1 MRPSGRVPRLSPIM
15 SNIRNILLALGLT
28 LVIAGFAPL
37 AFADSQLVWNGKEWV
52 SPKPADPGTPQGD
65 LAILRKMVDDGQN
78 KRVENMVEEF
88 LVTHGESP
96 ACEEAMNLAGQS
108 LINRGR
114 YWDAYKWYERQVSTY
129 PNGAFFERAL
139 DREYLIADAFVNGR
153 KRRAMKI
160 FRVSADLDG
169 VDMLMR
175 IAAHA
180 PGTPIAERA
189 LLRVADFHF
198 SRAEYPEAIHCYE
211 DFVKSH
217 PLSGHRKYAMLQI
230 ARSYLLSY
238 RGVKWDSTPL
248 LDARKRYQLFA
259 QAYPREARKENV
271 EGILE
276 EIRLSLAQKVYATGR
291 FYERTKHPR
300 AAAFYYRKTI
310 RDYPDTHWANSAKGR
325 LDMLGPLPTDARP
338 YTPPPT
344 PPNHLAQDE
353 PAGAE
358 PSKSPVMVE
367 TVREDHP
374 AGDLPE
380 EPVSPSGPTADAS
393 TLSEPEDPREQ
404 PIPLEE
410 LLKNNPA
417 N

>member
-1 MRPSGRVPRLSPIM
+1 MRPGGRQSY
-15 SNIRNILLALGLT
+15 
-28 LVIAGFAPL
+28 
-37 AFADSQLVWNGKEWV
+37 AFADMRNVQNILWALVLALVIGGPVANAQAEAQLVWNGKEWV
-52 SPKPADPGTPQGD
+52 SPTPAEPGTPEGD
-65 LAILRKMVDDGQN
+65 LAILRQMVDDGQN
-78 KRVENMVEEF
+78 KRVVKAVEEF
-88 LVTHGESP
+88 LVSHGESP

-108 LINRGR
+108 LINQGR
-114 YWDAYKWYERQVSTY
+114 YWDAYKWYERQISTY

-175 IAAHA
+175 ISTHC

-198 SRAEYPEAIHCYE
+198 SRGEYPEAVACYE
-211 DFVKSH
+211 DFMKSH
-217 PLSGHRKYAMLQI
+217 PLSEHRKFAMLQV
-230 ARSYLLSY
+230 ARAYLLSY

-259 QAYPREARKENV
+259 QAYPHDAEKENV

-276 EIRLSLAQKVYATGR
+276 EIRLGLAQKVYATGR

-310 RDYPDTHWANSAKGR
+310 AEYPDTHWANSARGR

-338 YTPPPT
+338 YTPPPPAPKVVQAESEEA
-344 PPNHLAQDE
+344 PPDASPTAQAPSDVPEADLPAGPE
-353 PAGAE
+353 PATETPAPTE
-358 PSKSPVMVE
+358 PQ
-367 TVREDHP
+367 
-374 AGDLPE
+374 
-380 EPVSPSGPTADAS
+380 
-393 TLSEPEDPREQ
+393 DPRVQ
-404 PIPLEE
+404 PVPLED
-410 LLKNNPA
+410 LSSNPPS